1 MPTVIRMS
9 QTGRTNRPYF
19 RVGVWDLRTRRDGPP
34 VEYLGWY
41 DPVLK
46 DQEKQ
51 FLVKAERV
59 AYWFSKGA
67 QVSDTVRSFLKRA
80 KIEVPPRKTTRTRL
94 AKDAPRRAKAAARRK
109 PAAGAKKA

>member
-19 RVGVWDLRTRRDGPP
+19 RVGVWDLHTRRDGPP

-41 DPVLK
+41 DPLVK

-51 FLVKAERV
+51 FKVDAERV
-59 AYWFSKGA
+59 AHWFSQGA

-80 KIEVPPRKTTRTRL
+80 KIAVPARKTTRVRRL
-94 AKDAPRRAKAAARRK
+94 KDAPRRQAAAARRK
-109 PAAGAKKA
+109 AAGAKQKA